1 MQRIAM
7 ARTKKSASS
16 TSPAWVHRFGL
27 RARLFAAFG
36 ALAVTTVLASGTAL
50 LSYDRLGQSLR
61 VVTGTSLPRLTRAA
75 DLAQAANEVVG
86 AAQALL
92 AANDAAERAGALD
105 AIEKARFHLDH
116 VASELTSA
124 NADKLKDT
132 ISRMSDNL
140 DRLSRAVA
148 DRQAI
153 AGERV
158 RLVAALRDMHQKL
171 AEKLAPMADDAAFTL
186 TVGLDSAADKGD
198 LATVKQTLGGLA
210 DKDLVAL
217 QAILTLRAE
226 ANLVLGIM
234 VEAADLPSADLIPP
248 VKDRF
253 VAAAG
258 HLDKAAADLKDP
270 AISKLAAEL
279 ASFGRRKG
287 NLFELKDK
295 ELAGAVASA
304 KVVAENRALAGQLQN
319 EVAGLRARSE
329 ASAATA
335 AQTSN
340 DEIGR
345 GRVILSGLAL
355 ASLATAFG
363 LGWFYVGRGVTRRL
377 SRLRHSMTCI
387 AAGDLDAEIAAGG
400 SDEIADMAA
409 ALSVLREARR
419 EALRGDEHTAAERAR
434 MAQERRQE
442 LLALADGLESEVK
455 AVVELVTGSAE
466 KMHDT
471 AKAMAEVASGANV
484 EAGSAASASQQAS
497 DSVHSVA
504 SAAEELSA
512 SISEIGRKVGESA
525 AVASTAVKEAETTR
539 ATMRGLADAA
549 TKIGDVLKMI
559 QAVAGQTNLLAL
571 NATIEAARAGEAGKG
586 FAVVATEVKSLA
598 AQTATA
604 TEDISAQIKS
614 IQDATHDAVAAIE
627 HIGTTI
633 TRINEI
639 ATAVASAVE
648 QQDATTRE
656 MAQNVHRVAHSTN
669 VVSEK
674 VTGLASAAGET
685 GQSAQMVRDH
695 AGELARQVES
705 LRGQV
710 DQFLGRIRAA

>member
-1 MQRIAM
+1 M
-7 ARTKKSASS
+7 APVEKSAPSKS
-16 TSPAWVHRFGL
+16 KPSRFGL
-27 RARLFAAFG
+27 RGRLFAAFG
-36 ALAVTTVLASGTAL
+36 AVAVTTVLASGTAL
-50 LSYDRLGQSLR
+50 LSYDRLGQSLQ
-61 VVTGTSLPRLTRAA
+61 VVTGTSVPRLTHAA
-75 DLAQAANEVVG
+75 DIAQAADEVVA
-86 AAQALL
+86 AAQSLL
-92 AANDAAERAGALD
+92 AASNEVERATALD
-105 AIEKARFHLDH
+105 AIEKARFHLEH
-116 VASELTSA
+116 VANELTGA
-124 NADKLKDT
+124 NVDALKQT
-132 ISRMSDNL
+132 IGRMSDNL

-153 AGERV
+153 AGQRMS
-158 RLVAALRDMHQKL
+158 LVAALRDVHHAL
-171 AEKLAPMADDAAFTL
+171 SEKLGPMADDAAFTL
-186 TVGLDSAADKGD
+186 TVGLGSAADKGD
-198 LATVKQTLGGLA
+198 LDTVKQTLGGLA

-226 ANLVLGIM
+226 ANLVLGIL
-234 VEAADLPSADLIPP
+234 VEAADLRSADLMPP

-258 HLDKAAADLKDP
+258 HLDKASADLKDP

-287 NLFELKDK
+287 NLFELKD
-295 ELAGAVASA
+295 EEFAGAVAGA
-304 KVVAENRALAGQLQN
+304 KVVAENRALAGELQK
-319 EVAGLRARSE
+319 EVTALRARSE
-329 ASAATA
+329 ASAAEA

-340 DEIGR
+340 GEIGR
-345 GRVILSGLAL
+345 GRIILIGLAL

-363 LGWFYVGRGVTRRL
+363 LGWFYIGRGVARRL
-377 SRLRHSMTCI
+377 SRLRQSMTCI
-387 AAGDLDAEIAAGG
+387 ASGDLDAEIPTSG
-400 SDEIADMAA
+400 SDEIADMAS

-419 EALRGDEHTAAERAR
+419 DALRSDEQTAAERTR
-434 MAQERRQE
+434 MAQERRKE
-442 LLALADGLESEVK
+442 LLTLADGLESEVK

-497 DSVHSVA
+497 DGVHSVA

-512 SISEIGRKVGESA
+512 SIGEIGRKVGESA
-525 AVASTAVKEAETTR
+525 AVASSAVQEAETTR

-549 TKIGDVLKMI
+549 AKIGDVLKMI

-586 FAVVATEVKSLA
+586 FAVVAQEVKTLA

-604 TEDISAQIKS
+604 TEEISGQIKS

-627 HIGTTI
+627 HIGATI
-633 TRINEI
+633 ARINEI

-656 MAQNVHRVAHSTN
+656 MAQNVHQVAQSTN

-674 VTGLASAAGET
+674 VTGLAGAAGET